1 MKQQVIAGNVAGVSA
16 PDDPASRIRE
26 LARRLEDIADGLSE
40 QTTRAPLDGVIAD
53 LRIFAVRQFGRK
65 PRAAPGE
72 GGGPQILRHLQNHVG
87 EWLDGEELAVVSGI
101 GEWARRVR
109 ELRVEQGY
117 DIIQDEG
124 KYLLKDAEPNAELA
138 ARWQTM
144 NRIRNSDGS
153 GKGRIQAFLRAYV
166 GEVVTRDDIDYV
178 ANIKEGSRRARE
190 LRDELGWPLES
201 HIEDPLLRPG
211 EYRLV
216 SFDEDDLMDARQRYY
231 PENLRARVFER
242 DEFTCQ
248 NCGQNRIKAEAAGDR
263 RFYLEVHHRHAL
275 ADQLDDLPADQL
287 NDESNLV
294 TYCHRCH
301 RRETAEFQARRRSE
315 RRGS

>member
-1 MKQQVIAGNVAGVSA
+1 MSISDA
-16 PDDPASRIRE
+16 ASRVRE
-26 LARRLEDIADGLSE
+26 LARHLEAIADDLSE
-40 QTTRAPLDGVIAD
+40 QTTRADLDHVIAE

-72 GGGPQILRHLQNHVG
+72 GGGPSILSHLQDHVG
-87 EWLDGEELAVVSGI
+87 QWLDGEELAVVSGI

-117 DIIQDEG
+117 DIVEHEG

-138 ARWQTM
+138 ARWQQM
-144 NRIRNSDGS
+144 NRIRRMS
-153 GKGRIQAFLRAYV
+153 GGAPSRIKAFLKVFV

-178 ANIKEGSRRARE
+178 AKIKEGSRRARE

-201 HIEDPLLRPG
+201 YFEDPLLKPG

-216 SFDEDDLMDARQRYY
+216 SFDDDDLMDPRQRLYG
-231 PENLRARVFER
+231 EKLRARIFER

-248 NCGQNRIKAEAAGDR
+248 NCGQNRVKAEAAGDR
-263 RFYLEVHHRHAL
+263 RFYLEVHHRNAL
-275 ADQLDDLPADQL
+275 ADQLDALPPEQL

-301 RRETAEFQARRRSE
+301 HRETAEFQARRRSE
-315 RRGS
+315 RRRS

>member
-1 MKQQVIAGNVAGVSA
+1 MAGVSISDA
-16 PDDPASRIRE
+16 ANRLRE
-26 LARRLEDIADGLSE
+26 LARRLETIADELNE
-40 QTTRAPLDGVIAD
+40 QTTRAGLDSVIAD

-65 PRAAPGE
+65 PRAAAGE

-117 DIIQDEG
+117 DILHDEG

-144 NRIRNSDGS
+144 NRIRNSGGS
-153 GKGRIQAFLRAYV
+153 GKDRIKAFLRAYV
-166 GEVVTRDDIDYV
+166 GEVVSRDDIDYV
-178 ANIKEGSRRARE
+178 ASPVKEGSRRARE
-190 LRDELGWPLES
+190 LRDELGWPFES
-201 HIEDPLLRPG
+201 HIEDALLKPG

-216 SFDEDDLMDARQRYY
+216 SFDEEDLMDPRQRLY
-231 PENLRARVFER
+231 PENLKGRIYER
-242 DEFTCQ
+242 DDFTCQ
-248 NCGQNRIKAEAAGDR
+248 NCGRNRESAERAGDR

-275 ADQLDDLPADQL
+275 ADQLDDLPPDQL

-301 RRETAEFQARRRSE
+301 HKETAEFQARRRTE
-315 RRGS
+315 RRRS